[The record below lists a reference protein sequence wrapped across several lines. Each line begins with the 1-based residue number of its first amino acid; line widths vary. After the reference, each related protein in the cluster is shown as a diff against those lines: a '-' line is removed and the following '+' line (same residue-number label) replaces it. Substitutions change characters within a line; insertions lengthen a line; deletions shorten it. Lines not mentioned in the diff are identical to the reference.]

1 LCSAAAASTACS
13 AAGCCHVTHTS
24 AARDRGCA
32 RLGAWP
38 RSRVRWVCV
47 GSVPVGFRGAR
58 FPAGAPFVSS
68 FQNSPRTRGTSKSV
82 CWYGLPLGQ
91 WYGQSRRL
99 KGNLPPW
106 LRNRAQRGT
115 GWLPHAAGH
124 SGTHRAC
131 PRARVAGLR
140 ARRAPRASCAVV
152 VHAPRTGSGRCGVCA
167 VPYELR
173 IARWLHFVRRRTAGG
188 EPSLPTQSSP
198 SLTLSSPPLYK
209 LRGAAAVGPRRPLHA
224 AGGPAWCVGVQQPPP
239 RPCGAAQGLL
249 HSRGTFFQT
258 ALLQERARRWRARH
272 PLYRRD
278 AGAARLFS
286 STARDA
292 GVAAPPLS
300 PRRWRGGHLYRRDA
314 GAARPLSTSALT
326 LALLLNIPPYWV
338 GDAVRLLLLLPLGAR
353 TRPPLPPSFPSL
365 LSSFH
370 LAGPPA
376 KPVDPGMVVIGTS
389 VSHFVRHSIR
399 FNGTQRVR

>member
-1 LCSAAAASTACS
+1 LKVVRHYLSTATTYYYHNF
-13 AAGCCHVTHTS
+13 CCTRSWLRAPGRVAS
-24 AARDRGCA
+24 LARALGVCRQCA
-32 RLGAWP
+32 C
-38 RSRVRWVCV
+38 WVSWRAV
-47 GSVPVGFRGAR
+47 PGWGSI
-58 FPAGAPFVSS
+58 VSS

-99 KGNLPPW
+99 KGNLPSW

-152 VHAPRTGSGRCGVCA
+152 VHALRTGSGRCGVCA

-188 EPSLPTQSSP
+188 GGRLYLPRALRASP
-198 SLTLSSPPLYK
+198 SLRPPLYK

-292 GVAAPPLS
+292 GAAAPPLS
-300 PRRWRGGHLYRRDA
+300 PRRWRGGHLYRRNA
-314 GAARPLSTSALT
+314 GAARLLSTSAHDTGAPTQHPSIL
-326 LALLLNIPPYWV
+326 
-338 GDAVRLLLLLPLGAR
+338 GRRRAVRLLLLPLGAR

-399 FNGTQRVR
+399 FNGTQLVR

>member
-1 LCSAAAASTACS
+1 MPPLEKNTSRFEHA
-13 AAGCCHVTHTS
+13 TS

-131 PRARVAGLR
+131 PRARVRGYAPQAR
-140 ARRAPRASCAVV
+140 ATSGRPRAPHRLWPV
-152 VHAPRTGSGRCGVCA
+152 RGVC
-167 VPYELR
+167 R
-173 IARWLHFVRRRTAGG
+173 
-188 EPSLPTQSSP
+188 
-198 SLTLSSPPLYK
+198 
-209 LRGAAAVGPRRPLHA
+209 
-224 AGGPAWCVGVQQPPP
+224 
-239 RPCGAAQGLL
+239 
-249 HSRGTFFQT
+249 
-258 ALLQERARRWRARH
+258 AL
-272 PLYRRD
+272 
-278 AGAARLFS
+278 
-286 STARDA
+286 
-292 GVAAPPLS
+292 
-300 PRRWRGGHLYRRDA
+300 
-314 GAARPLSTSALT
+314 
-326 LALLLNIPPYWV
+326 
-338 GDAVRLLLLLPLGAR
+338 
-353 TRPPLPPSFPSL
+353 
-365 LSSFH
+365 
-370 LAGPPA
+370 
-376 KPVDPGMVVIGTS
+376 
-389 VSHFVRHSIR
+389 
-399 FNGTQRVR
+399 